1 MTTNPIVRK
10 NIPSGSTSKDD
21 LIKLAHKDFIQS
33 FRHAATLNLND
44 SLHYLLYNRP
54 TDIHNTL

>member
-1 MTTNPIVRK
+1 MATNPIVRK

-21 LIKLAHKDFIQS
+21 FIKLVHKDFIQS
-33 FRHAATLNLND
+33 FRHTAND
-44 SLHYLLYNRP
+44 SLHYLLYNHP